1 MAALARDKELGRVV
15 GLRTLRLGWGNPHD
29 VDAAWI
35 FLPHEL
41 AIGLEILG
49 ELPTSTSAVADV
61 VDGNVVGI
69 LGLMGDDPWH
79 ALEVST
85 RSAERRREVR
95 LLCEEGVAVL
105 PDPYS
110 DHIEIFRR
118 TELAEQ
124 AAPEPELR
132 PTSTELPLLR
142 ELPRLYRAPRRWP
155 TASQQRS
162 GRSGGRTGDHRAAF
176 PDGRAR
182 VMLAATVL
190 VPTHDHGPTLRR
202 SIATA
207 LAQTVSDLEV
217 LVVGDG
223 VPDVTRELMA
233 ELTSAD
239 QRVRFF
245 DNPKGAR
252 HGEEHR
258 HAALSEARGE
268 IVCYLSDD
276 DLWLPEHVE
285 TLQALLAES
294 DFAHTLPLWIDPDG
308 SIHHWRVDLELPFYR
323 ELLLGGENRVPHC
336 CVGHTLELYQR
347 LPAGWRAGP
356 EEIPSD
362 LHMWQQILSVP
373 GCRAASGTRAT
384 ALHFPSRQRSGW
396 SSTERLDELDA
407 WTARV
412 RDRAWRDGFPQQVL
426 DAVAV
431 EDARLD
437 DELAAREERLQE
449 QVARLAELHEQ
460 VLAQQEELLTLQE
473 EQARLVASLLE
484 RERDLALL
492 SSSVTWRL
500 RERVVRLGALSAP
513 IRWAAR
519 ALARPAAR
527 GETGSTHPGPK
538 PEETGPAS

>member
-1 MAALARDKELGRVV
+1 M
-15 GLRTLRLGWGNPHD
+15 P
-29 VDAAWI
+29 
-35 FLPHEL
+35 
-41 AIGLEILG
+41 
-49 ELPTSTSAVADV
+49 
-61 VDGNVVGI
+61 
-69 LGLMGDDPWH
+69 
-79 ALEVST
+79 
-85 RSAERRREVR
+85 
-95 LLCEEGVAVL
+95 
-105 PDPYS
+105 
-110 DHIEIFRR
+110 
-118 TELAEQ
+118 
-124 AAPEPELR
+124 
-132 PTSTELPLLR
+132 
-142 ELPRLYRAPRRWP
+142 
-155 TASQQRS
+155 
-162 GRSGGRTGDHRAAF
+162 
-176 PDGRAR
+176 
-182 VMLAATVL
+182 AATVL

-207 LAQTVSDLEV
+207 LAQTISDLEV

-223 VPDVTRELMA
+223 APDVTRELMA

-239 QRVRFF
+239 PRVRFF

-308 SIHHWRVDLELPFYR
+308 SINHWRVDLERPFYR
-323 ELLLGGENRVPHC
+323 ELLLAGENRVPHC
-336 CVGHTLELYQR
+336 CAGHTLELYRR

-373 GCRAASGTRAT
+373 GCRAVSGTSAT
-384 ALHFPSRQRSGW
+384 TLHFPSRQRGGW
-396 SSTERLDELDA
+396 SSAERLDELDA

-412 RDRAWRDGFPQQVL
+412 RDPAWRDAFPQHVL
-426 DAVAV
+426 DAVTV
-431 EDARLD
+431 EDTRLD
-437 DELAAREERLQE
+437 EELAAREQRLQE

-460 VLAQQEELLTLQE
+460 VLAHQKELVTLHE

-500 RERVVRLGALSAP
+500 RERLVGLGVLRAP

-519 ALARPAAR
+519 ALARPGVR
-527 GETGSTHPGPK
+527 GETGSSHPGPK